1 MSFGVALRNAL
12 GLGLGGIVALF
23 SGDHEDVSFGDLLC
37 EDGSNL
43 VQEDNGLILLEP

>member
-12 GLGLGGIVALF
+12 GIGLGGIVTMF
-23 SGDHEDVSFGDLLC
+23 TGRHEDVSFGDLLC
-37 EDGSNL
+37 ENGNNL